1 MNTFDALYFVLYTYQ
16 IATFGSLLSVSFFFF
31 LKHTIRKFGINVDE
45 RKLKQYDYMSNF
57 NLWFPVLLQFVSFIT
72 AFFGVF
78 QLMVFMRSLLVSL
91 AAVEGVLGGCLRVL
105 LGVSG
110 AVVIFTFFASLLEV
124 LVTAHL

>member
-1 MNTFDALYFVLYTYQ
+1 
-16 IATFGSLLSVSFFFF
+16 
-31 LKHTIRKFGINVDE
+31 
-45 RKLKQYDYMSNF
+45 MSNF

-72 AFFGVF
+72 AFFGMF